1 MKQYVN
7 VSVQEKLA
15 CLSLKWII
23 VSLNHCGIYIPMDI
37 FKRMTAL
44 FSRVYIM
51 MILEIIIFLNLFV
64 LRMKSSTCVKVLHN
78 LEWTKENCILQ
89 TLVERKW
96 AQKSEDQHSSC
107 ITHQW
112 NCWGLGAHN
121 QHSSGYQTF
130 QDSCANLHSPHQQWR
145 QVPLLPVS
153 PQLTGF
159 VDACNIHEADMATV
173 SLGKVKAK

>member
-1 MKQYVN
+1 MRLWIHSTGNSGFSRVVWNGNIYKIEEKMKQYVN

-89 TLVERKW
+89 TLVERK
-96 AQKSEDQHSSC
+96 
-107 ITHQW
+107 
-112 NCWGLGAHN
+112 
-121 QHSSGYQTF
+121 
-130 QDSCANLHSPHQQWR
+130 
-145 QVPLLPVS
+145 
-153 PQLTGF
+153 
-159 VDACNIHEADMATV
+159 
-173 SLGKVKAK
+173 

>member
-23 VSLNHCGIYIPMDI
+23 VSLNHCDIYIPMDI
-37 FKRMTAL
+37 FKRIAAL

-51 MILEIIIFLNLFV
+51 MILEIIIFLNLFI
-64 LRMKSSTCVKVLHN
+64 LRMKSSMCVKVLHN

-130 QDSCANLHSPHQQWR
+130 QDSCANLHSPPSA
-145 QVPLLPVS
+145 VETSSTTPSFS
-153 PQLTGF
+153 PAHWLRGGLQHSWSRHGHCLSG
-159 VDACNIHEADMATV
+159 E
-173 SLGKVKAK
+173 GQG